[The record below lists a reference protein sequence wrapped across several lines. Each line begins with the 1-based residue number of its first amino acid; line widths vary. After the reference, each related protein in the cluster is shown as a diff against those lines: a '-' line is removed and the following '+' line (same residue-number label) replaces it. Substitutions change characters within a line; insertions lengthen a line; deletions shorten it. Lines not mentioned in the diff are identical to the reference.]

1 MIHYKEN
8 EMLPPRLDRDE
19 IDYLHN
25 FLENKPDGTKM
36 VEWGSGGST
45 TMFLPYFET
54 GKFVSVEHNHE
65 WFDKV
70 RTELQSEEY
79 DPKCLANFSYV
90 FVPPIV
96 DIRFYGY
103 GVPHEEN
110 PCFANDYINPRIMD
124 GGKLIDIWDSD
135 IFFVDGICRGAI
147 LATIRHKCKKPI
159 KNYDDTTGKW
169 NPPASVFIHDYYGL
183 EMREPWYNWASS
195 LYSKVERVGNS
206 LARLYL

>member
-1 MIHYKEN
+1 MSLE
-8 EMLPPRLDRDE
+8 PRLDPDE
-19 IDYLHN
+19 IEYLKD
-25 FLENKPDGTKM
+25 FMANKPDGTKM

-45 TMFLPYFET
+45 AMFVPYFKT
-54 GKFVSVEHNHE
+54 GKLISVEHHHE

-70 RTELQSEEY
+70 TKELSSGGY
-79 DPKCLANFSYV
+79 DPECLKNFLYA

-103 GVPHEEN
+103 GVPYEEN
-110 PCFANDYINPRIMD
+110 PCFAKDYINPRIMD
-124 GGKLIDIWDSD
+124 GHKLVDIWDSNV
-135 IFFVDGICRGAI
+135 FFVDGICRGAI
-147 LATIRHKCKKPI
+147 LATIRAKALKGW
-159 KNYDDTTGKW
+159 DTNEERWTG
-169 NPPASVFIHDYYGL
+169 PTVFIHDYYGS

>member
-1 MIHYKEN
+1 
-8 EMLPPRLDRDE
+8 MLGPRLDRDE

-45 TMFLPYFET
+45 TMFIPYFKT
-54 GKFVSVEHNHE
+54 GQFMSVEHNHE

-70 RTELQSEEY
+70 REELSTGEY
-79 DPKCLANFSYV
+79 DPECLSNFLYA
-90 FVPPIV
+90 FIPPIV

-110 PCFANDYINPRIMD
+110 PCFANDYINPRVMNGD
-124 GGKLIDIWDSD
+124 QLVDIWDSD

-147 LATIRHKCKKPI
+147 LATIRAKAKKPLR
-159 KNYDDTTGKW
+159 NYDDRTGKW
-169 NPPASVFIHDYYGL
+169 TDPATVFIHDYYGP

>member
-1 MIHYKEN
+1 
-8 EMLPPRLDRDE
+8 MLPPRLDQDE
-19 IDYLHN
+19 IDYLKD
-25 FLENKPDGTKM
+25 FMANKPHGTKM

-65 WFDKV
+65 WFEKV
-70 RTELQSEEY
+70 KAELGNGEY
-79 DPKCLANFSYV
+79 DPKCLANFSYA

-110 PCFANDYINPRIMD
+110 PCFANDYINPRVMD
-124 GGKLIDIWDSD
+124 GDKLVDIWDSD

-147 LATIRHKCKKPI
+147 LATIRNKSKKPI
-159 KNYDDTTGKW
+159 KNYDDTKGKW
-169 NPPASVFIHDYYGL
+169 NPPASVFIHDYYGF

>member
-1 MIHYKEN
+1 
-8 EMLPPRLDRDE
+8 MLEPRLDPDE
-19 IDYLHN
+19 IEYLKD
-25 FLENKPDGTKM
+25 FLANKPDGTKM

-45 TMFLPYFET
+45 AMFIPYFKT
-54 GKFVSVEHNHE
+54 GRFVSVEHNHE

-70 RTELQSEEY
+70 GTELRTGEY
-79 DPKCLANFSYV
+79 DPECLSNFLYA

-124 GGKLIDIWDSD
+124 GHQLLDIWDSD

-147 LATIRHKCKKPI
+147 LATIRAKAKKPLR
-159 KNYDDTTGKW
+159 NYDDRTGRW
-169 NPPASVFIHDYYGL
+169 TDPATVFIHDYYGP